1 MLFLGWQPEGSQ
13 ADILTIIRVRDSRH
27 NTKE

>member
-1 MLFLGWQPEGSQ
+1 MLFFGWQPEGSQ
-13 ADILTIIRVRDSRH
+13 ADILTIIWVRDSRH